1 MTADA
6 NLYQYPPGDF
16 RWRPWL
22 LIERIDEVFAAAQR
36 AGMCQPSLRDP
47 RGAWALDR
55 IDRDPFVA
63 AVWNCDQILK
73 PDHLPDPSPAMF
85 LADAEWFCQEYGA
98 RNCTFPLQAKAGL
111 ANRASRRPRRSKT
124 VARATYSAA

>member
-73 PDHLPDPSPAMF
+73 PDHFARSVAGDVSGRCGMVLPGIRRKKLYVSITGQSRPGEP
-85 LADAEWFCQEYGA
+85 
-98 RNCTFPLQAKAGL
+98 RFP
-111 ANRASRRPRRSKT
+111 PP
-124 VARATYSAA
+124 